1 MFGSSSKPVVIS
13 YGSMRPKRRR
23 LPAWLLW
30 LLAGVVAGAGGLWY
44 VQEKHL
50 PPRLSAQASGELR
63 AAFDQ
68 ADAERRSLR
77 TQLDATTQRLDAAQ
91 ATQKRQETELA
102 APRAE
107 AQRLRD
113 ELSALIDALP
123 ADPRGGAVQLRAG
136 ALALQAGRLAYDVV
150 LTREAAAAPLSGVMQ
165 VSVLGLTARGAESTV
180 ALEPVKLSPLGRH
193 ALLRGS
199 LALPEGFR
207 PRQATVQVLDAPGG
221 RALGM
226 RVWVVR

>member
-13 YGSMRPKRRR
+13 YGARRKRGRP
-23 LPAWLLW
+23 PAWLLW
-30 LLAGVVAGAGGLWY
+30 WLAGVALGAGGLWY
-44 VQEKHL
+44 VQENHL
-50 PPRLSAQASGELR
+50 PPRLSAQASTELR

-77 TQLDATTQRLDAAQ
+77 TQLDATTQRLEAAL
-91 ATQKRQETELA
+91 ATTRRQEAELA

-113 ELSALIDALP
+113 ELTALIDTLP

-136 ALALQAGRLAYDVV
+136 TLVHQAGKLVYDVV
-150 LTREAAAAPLSGVMQ
+150 LTREAANPALAGVLQ
-165 VSVLGLTARGAESTV
+165 FSVLGLTARGAESTV
-180 ALEPVKLSPLGRH
+180 ALDPVKLTLGRH
-193 ALLRGS
+193 ALARGS

-226 RVWVVR
+226 RVWLVKS